1 MSATKGVK
9 TGIRKSLPWSSPEKV
24 PGKEFGG
31 VEEKVLGT
39 VPQEIYPRCFFL
51 SWQKGIY
58 LYECYFHS
66 STIKQLRLW
75 SKIIIHLRGAY
86 VK

>member
-9 TGIRKSLPWSSPEKV
+9 TGIGKSLLGSSPEKV
-24 PGKEFGG
+24 PGEEFGG
-31 VEEKVLGT
+31 AEEKVLGT

-66 STIKQLRLW
+66 STIKPLRLW
-75 SKIIIHLRGAY
+75 NKITIHLSGAY